1 MENIKHKSEDVA
13 KKEFTPKETACSS
26 GSKEYNTFI
35 DTIVSV
41 VEKYGAEI
49 LEEMKL
55 PGLTPGVS
63 FHPNN
68 SIVRPKSSFPCIS
81 MYFRI
86 CSSFIPTVDTKY
98 PSDQIP
104 SLP

>member
-1 MENIKHKSEDVA
+1 MNLLQILLSAAQTTEDVA

-49 LEEMKL
+49 LEEIDCA
-55 PGLTPGVS
+55 V
-63 FHPNN
+63 
-68 SIVRPKSSFPCIS
+68 
-81 MYFRI
+81 
-86 CSSFIPTVDTKY
+86 
-98 PSDQIP
+98 
-104 SLP
+104 

>member
-49 LEEMKL
+49 LKEIDCA
-55 PGLTPGVS
+55 V
-63 FHPNN
+63 
-68 SIVRPKSSFPCIS
+68 
-81 MYFRI
+81 
-86 CSSFIPTVDTKY
+86 
-98 PSDQIP
+98 
-104 SLP
+104 